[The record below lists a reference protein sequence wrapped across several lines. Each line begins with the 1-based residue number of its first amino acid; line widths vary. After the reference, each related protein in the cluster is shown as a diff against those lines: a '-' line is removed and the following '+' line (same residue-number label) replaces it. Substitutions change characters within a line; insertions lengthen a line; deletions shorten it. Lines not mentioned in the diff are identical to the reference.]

1 MPEYGMIRMDKQL
14 FDAVS
19 KLAKET
25 HRTNGG
31 MVREMFEAYVR
42 SIPVTGKV
50 EDGRVVWG
58 SDTWKES

>member
-1 MPEYGMIRMDKQL
+1 MTEYKMI
-14 FDAVS
+14 AVETKLHDSIS

-31 MVREMFEAYVR
+31 MVREMFEWYIR

-58 SDTWKES
+58 SDTGSE